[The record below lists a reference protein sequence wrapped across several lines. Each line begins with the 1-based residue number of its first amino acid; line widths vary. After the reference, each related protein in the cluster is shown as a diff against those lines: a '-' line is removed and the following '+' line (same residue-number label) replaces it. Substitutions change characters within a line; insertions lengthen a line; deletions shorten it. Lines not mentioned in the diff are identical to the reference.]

1 MKNRKCIAAVL
12 MVSALAAALA
22 AAGCSKTPG
31 REIKVL
37 FIGNSH
43 TYMCDVPGLTA
54 SLAGQDGYTLD
65 AQQCAFSDYY
75 LKDHLEDEETAAKLG
90 SGEYDFVIFQEH
102 THPFPDEE
110 EYADS
115 VQKLMALVPGR
126 KTGFV
131 LYETWAR
138 KEEPEAQEM
147 MCRVNEAVAKSSKAA
162 LAEVGKRWWEK
173 LEEDP
178 DAGLFS
184 KDGEHASQKG
194 AQFAAQILW
203 ETIRGEWEN
212 GR

>member
-1 MKNRKCIAAVL
+1 MKNKKYIAAVL
-12 MVSALAAALA
+12 ALSALAAALS

-31 REIKVL
+31 REIRVL

-43 TYMCDVPGLTA
+43 TYKCDVPGLTA
-54 SLAGQDGYTLD
+54 SLAEKDGYHLE
-65 AQQCAFSDYY
+65 AAQCAFNDYY
-75 LKDHLEDEETAAKLG
+75 LKDHLEDEETRAKLE

-102 THPFPDEE
+102 AHPFPDEE

-115 VQKLMALVPGR
+115 VEKLQSLVPGK
-126 KTGFV
+126 KTRFV

-138 KEEPEAQEM
+138 KAEPEAQEM
-147 MCRVNEAVAKSSKAA
+147 MCRVNEAVAERSKAA
-162 LAEVGKRWWEK
+162 LAGVGKRWWEK

-184 KDGEHASQKG
+184 KDGEHASKKG
-194 AQFAAQILW
+194 ARFAAQILW
-203 ETIRGEWEN
+203 ETIRGEWES